1 MSAPAAPTSPVYGML
16 AEFADDVALVRAAD
30 AAHRAGFTAMDAYSP
45 IPVEGLYEALGRKR
59 SKLPW
64 MVLGAGITGG
74 SLGYLLQYWISA
86 VNYPLNV
93 GGRPYHSI
101 PSFIPVTF
109 EMTIL
114 LSALTAVF
122 GMLLLNG
129 LPRPH
134 HPIFNAPSFAG
145 ASTDKYFLCI
155 EATDPRFDAES
166 VRTFLAGLGAVDIQE
181 VANDE

>member
-1 MSAPAAPTSPVYGML
+1 MSAPAEPRAHGML
-16 AEFADDVALVRAAD
+16 AEFADEEALVRAA
-30 AAHRAGFTAMDAYSP
+30 AAACAAGYTCMDAYTP
-45 IPVEGLYEALGRKR
+45 IPVEGLYEAMGRRR

-64 MVLGAGITGG
+64 VVLGAGIAGG
-74 SLGYLLQYWISA
+74 SLGYYLQYWISA

-114 LSALTAVF
+114 FSALTAVF
-122 GMLLLNG
+122 GMLILNG

-145 ASTDKYFLCI
+145 ASTDKFFLCI
-155 EATDPRFDAES
+155 EAGDPHYDAGA
-166 VRTFLAGLGAVDIQE
+166 VRAFLADQDAVEVQE
-181 VANDE
+181 VMDDA